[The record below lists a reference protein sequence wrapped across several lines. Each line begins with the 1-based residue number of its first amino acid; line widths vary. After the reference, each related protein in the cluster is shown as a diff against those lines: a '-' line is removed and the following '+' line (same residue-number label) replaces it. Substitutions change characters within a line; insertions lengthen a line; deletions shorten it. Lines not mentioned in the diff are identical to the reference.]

1 MKKRIFSALIAA
13 FTFTAFITGANP
25 CKSIPSV
32 VKAAEISSS
41 KITVDSEY
49 TIPDKL
55 DWCTYYVVVAT
66 NNTGKDISIS
76 ADFVALDRNGREIA
90 KVNDY
95 SEAVRKGQQF
105 ILYGQFLNTKIKNAD
120 KFKYSFE
127 VEETD
132 NCTYTSV
139 DVDAVDVGECV
150 QVSATNYSGKDI
162 QGVGVRTVFLRKG
175 KPVAFDTV
183 NIADVGYTF
192 HGGSTNSQIIGY
204 NAGKYDDFIL
214 TYTSSSGAELTEF

>member
-1 MKKRIFSALIAA
+1 MKKRTFSALIAA
-13 FTFTAFITGANP
+13 FTFAAFLTGANP

-32 VKAAEISSS
+32 VKAADLNTNQ
-41 KITVDSEY
+41 ITVNSEY

-66 NNTGKDISIS
+66 NNTGKDISVS
-76 ADFVALDRNGREIA
+76 ADFTALDRNGRELA

-105 ILYGQFLNTKIKNAD
+105 IMYGQFRNTKITNAD
-120 KFKYSFE
+120 NFKYSFK

-150 QVSATNYSGKDI
+150 QISATNYSGKDI

-175 KPVAFDTV
+175 KPVAFDVV

-204 NAGKYDDFIL
+204 NADKYDDYIL
-214 TYTSSSGAELTEF
+214 TYTSAGGNEMSEF